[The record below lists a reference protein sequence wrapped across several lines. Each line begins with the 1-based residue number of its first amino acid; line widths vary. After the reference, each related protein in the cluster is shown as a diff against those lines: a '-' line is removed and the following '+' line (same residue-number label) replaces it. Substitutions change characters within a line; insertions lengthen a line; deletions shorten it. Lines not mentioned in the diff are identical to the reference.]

1 MKKSFAFISY
11 SRMDVQVAT
20 YLLDRIEKYVYPKEY
35 VQEENQPEDPE
46 RVRPIFLDLA
56 DLSVQARTFTDEIKE
71 HLENARYLI
80 VICSPSSAKS
90 PFVKLE
96 IDHFLQ
102 THDGNADL
110 IIPIYVDNIFS
121 GMHPAIDKIS
131 SSRNCPIYVTG
142 KGDAGHLGRKY
153 CFYHLLEFLLK
164 VDFSILFNRY
174 EEYKKRR
181 QKRRR
186 RFWTIFISIVIASLS
201 FALYQQYQA
210 TKTEHDLAQFEKE
223 TFPYSLVV
231 GYVDNFLSPTLSA
244 LKDSLSPQ
252 EPHIICMMPDSYFK
266 IKEENRKNYFRQR
279 IEELN
284 VRFGF
289 KNFEP
294 RDVKIKSR
302 RRAASIVQM
311 NFDNI
316 QTPVYY
322 DFVSTVKAIQSVVDY
337 KFDPQRHKIKIDTT
351 EMSRDLMVREYSE
364 KFITQSKG
372 RLGKDSCYVHFV
384 FTSEQ
389 LFSVLEEIQKRERQQ
404 K

>member
-1 MKKSFAFISY
+1 MKNSFAFISY
-11 SRMDVQVAT
+11 SRKDVQVAT
-20 YLLDRIEKYVYPKEY
+20 YLLDRIEKYVYPQEY
-35 VQEENQPEDPE
+35 VKTENRPEDPE

-56 DLSVQARTFTDEIKE
+56 DLSVQTRTFTDEIKE
-71 HLENARYLI
+71 RLESSRYLI
-80 VICSPSSAKS
+80 VICSPSAAKS

-181 QKRRR
+181 QRKRR
-186 RFWTIFISIVIASLS
+186 RFWTIFISVVIASLS
-201 FALYQQYQA
+201 FALYKQCEA

-231 GYVDNFLSPTLSA
+231 GYIDNFLSPTLSV

-252 EPHIICMMPDSYFK
+252 KPHIICMMPDSYFK
-266 IKEENRKNYFRQR
+266 ITEENRKKYFLQR
-279 IEELN
+279 IEELKT
-284 VRFGF
+284 RFGF

-294 RDVKIKSR
+294 REVKIKSR
-302 RRAASIVQM
+302 KRAASIVQM
-311 NFDNI
+311 DFNDI
-316 QTPVYY
+316 HTPIYY

-337 KFDPQRHKIKIDTT
+337 KFDPNRHKIKIDTT
-351 EMSRDLMVREYSE
+351 DISRDEMVRDYSNR
-364 KFITQSKG
+364 FISQSKD

-389 LFSVLEEIQKRERQQ
+389 LFSVLEDIRKEEHNQR
-404 K
+404 